1 MSENKIEK
9 LKELREILVVR
20 SDVSYEN
27 EKKHLKDDETI
38 KANMAKE
45 RGDTLFSVIKDI
57 DKILTLEEKEDE

>member
-27 EKKHLKDDETI
+27 EKKYLKDDETI
-38 KANMAKE
+38 KAKIVKE

-57 DKILTLEEKEDE
+57 DKILSLEEKEDE